1 MRRMIR
7 SLLDLLLPPT
17 CPGCGTEGLVLC
29 DRCGIRLARR
39 LDEPPGM
46 PIGLPRPLP
55 VGLVQLEWCA
65 SFEGPVRAALH
76 ALKYRG
82 ERRLA
87 EPLGRALAARW
98 SRAGLGS
105 DAIVPV
111 PVHPRRRR
119 ERGFDQAEDL
129 AQWCGRALGLPVVR
143 ALERRQRT
151 VAQHALGQDA
161 RQINVAGAFAV
172 RPDLEEAVRGRRLV
186 LVDDVMTTGSTLSG
200 CAAALL
206 DAGAVAVAGL
216 TVARER

>member
-1 MRRMIR
+1 MRA
-7 SLLDLLLPPT
+7 LLDLLLPPT
-17 CPGCGTEGLVLC
+17 CPGCGLEGAILC
-29 DRCGIRLARR
+29 PRCAFRLDRR

-46 PIGLPRPLP
+46 PIGLASPLP

-65 SFEGPVRAALH
+65 SFGGPVRAALH

-98 SRAGLGS
+98 QRAGVGG
-105 DAIVPV
+105 DALVPV

-129 AQWCGRALGLPVVR
+129 AHWCGRALGLPVVR

-161 RQINVAGAFAV
+161 RRHNVSGAFAV
-172 RPDLEEAVRGRRLV
+172 RPGLERAVRGRWLV
-186 LVDDVMTTGSTLSG
+186 LVDDVTTTGSTLSG
-200 CAAALL
+200 CAVALL